1 MNPRFLP
8 NRERDPHPGL
18 EKHHKLMESPKV
30 PASADSD
37 RTRESIP
44 TNWFYNERRTKE
56 VWDGLEELPASRG
69 SSSIHKDSPYQR
81 IEEAAARIRNTIA
94 EFELQDQQ
102 FLLELMEI
110 IEEESCVETLDCPSL
125 LNEARFQL
133 VAMIEEHVDFA
144 ERQSSL
150 LRDLTAWFQEMRQRK
165 FEGAESDFSPADVVA
180 LRALLTKHD
189 ESHTASLERAELLH
203 LDVVHDLQGRVTA
216 AQRAIAQKDF
226 EMAQLAALQ
235 EAHSQ
240 RGRSARRGVNYSD
253 ELSRAQ
259 RVISELQG
267 RIATM
272 RQALQGVSSVPADT
286 ADTAQ
291 ILEGVSPFSISIEK
305 ELELDSRLRSL
316 HNQVVELKKDNKF
329 ARDQMFK
336 ARQNELTMEKRMQG
350 MEKMQKTAEVSLQA
364 ANKKFENMTN
374 QYEKQIADLKEQL
387 AATRIMSESPVQIKL
402 VYEKRLVEQAE
413 QLRKQAIA
421 TQDTMEKRFKSQ
433 LREIV
438 AACGEGDV
446 TRALDESMRSLNE
459 QVENVRI
466 EEERMRNDIR
476 QRAESQFRDLVAQYE
491 TILSQKNSEIER
503 TRNSVESEAAGR
515 VINAQIENQEMLAKK
530 FLELNEIAAADGAE
544 LRRVFA
550 DKVDELKQ
558 KLMLVSRERDQL
570 RQIIGDSDTSN
581 EEEEHAHEE
590 EDQKDD
596 ALQQSLD
603 VLKARDIENTIAH
616 KYALLMQTQ
625 KSLMADATKWEVG
638 QAQSRCR
645 RDFDSA
651 LNDFRRTVAAKVQKV
666 VGPDDG
672 LDPNVRTIFI
682 EILSALGI
690 AGKVPDALP
699 KSPAIPLDEV
709 DARMSG
715 FQAKVLELAGHSELW
730 RETLANLGSLE
741 GRSSE
746 DIMDALKQAI
756 TSYSDMVM
764 TIQKESRDLRRRLGT
779 VPVLT
784 RQDLFITELGALGID
799 LPAADS
805 KDTQCDLLGT
815 ESKALWNQSTSPDH
829 RRGMAT
835 SASLGVAV
843 AESLDV
849 NPDGYESVMIALRCS
864 YSVCI
869 AKPEQIDGAE
879 MPQPLITV
887 SEPPAVPFSTLTGL
901 LGPAR
906 SPLRTLRR
914 PLLSIAVQ
922 TIPIRYNRSG
932 AKPKLSSLPQSS
944 ESEALTKELD
954 QKRSRQKPQG
964 PLDSEAGTSLPVDDG
979 SDYIEVSF
987 DSDDSEND
995 DPRARV
1001 EQLESNLKE
1010 CRAENDE
1017 LARRIQRM
1025 SDLKEDYLNKIEQL
1039 NDRVSRLQDSVLA
1052 GSIEVAQDARAL
1064 PSVSQNLGAKKQA
1077 MAVVAQ
1083 NVSDLPATVT
1093 SQGKAATR
1101 DLTDVIHKA
1110 SVAESCSVVDVAL
1123 DVAEQALRVISEEP
1137 RPVGPLAFRGKIT
1150 ALQNEM
1156 FALRQFVVTHLREQ
1170 GDLLHRFR
1178 AASRR
1183 TTSHLRVWDGAELSY
1198 QKQIASLTQALHEKS
1213 HALSMSERKL
1223 RKQRGI
1229 AETLQENLRQA
1240 ISQLQTMTLERKAV
1254 ADEMSVLQYHDLSD
1268 SNDLN
1273 RLLHLVNSTDEQLR
1287 IIDEESPGPKSSRSL
1302 VSPFVIFSTGISN
1315 LNRGFSLMPLSQ
1327 VFQQTPRDEVRLR
1340 VSSKPTGRIVIPRP
1354 QSSIEDSRPIS
1365 RLPRSLSFEHLI
1377 PISDG
1382 DTTGSLIA
1390 YVTRYVNEMSPE
1402 ARRIKP
1408 QKSKP
1413 ITLVSPSVLGSEV
1426 PRELLRIGH
1435 PELPRVTRPPK
1446 SYEQRIRVLK
1456 DQLTERNSLLEAEQ
1470 QHLHDVVRELFTVRV
1485 QLAKSERLAKKNG
1498 LLHDATRKRL
1508 TEALDLLKKSNKEIV
1523 DLKKMLRQADEIKM
1537 SERLSASP
1545 RADRE
1550 MVSVFRKLSHGL
1562 SEMSAHEFRA
1572 VRKWAAK
1579 KDSYLENERTR
1590 LLATLEAMH
1599 FVTEAA
1605 EPEQRSSMLVLPIP
1619 KKKKTRTRVVVVDDQ
1634 RPPPTADA
1642 ATVIAAS
1649 HIQEVSPSLQQG
1661 IIGSALS

>member
-30 PASADSD
+30 PASVDSD

-69 SSSIHKDSPYQR
+69 SSSIHEDSPYQR

-110 IEEESCVETLDCPSL
+110 IEEESCVESLDCPSL

-203 LDVVHDLQGRVTA
+203 SDVVHDLQGRVTA

-226 EMAQLAALQ
+226 EMAQLAASQ

-240 RGRSARRGVNYSD
+240 RGRSSRRGVNYSD
-253 ELSRAQ
+253 ELSKAQ

-272 RQALQGVSSVPADT
+272 RQALLGVSSVPADAADT

-291 ILEGVSPFSISIEK
+291 ILEGASPFSISIEK
-305 ELELDSRLRSL
+305 EMEFDSRLRAL
-316 HNQVVELKKDNKF
+316 HDQVVELKKDNKF

-336 ARQNELTMEKRMQG
+336 ARQNELTMEKKMQG

-387 AATRIMSESPVQIKL
+387 AATRVMSESPVEIKL

-515 VINAQIENQEMLAKK
+515 VINAQIENEEMLAKK
-530 FLELNEIAAADGAE
+530 FLEMNEIAAADGAE

-570 RQIIGDSDTSN
+570 KQIIGDSDASN

-603 VLKARDIENTIAH
+603 VLKARDIENTIAQ

-645 RDFDSA
+645 RDFESA

-764 TIQKESRDLRRRLGT
+764 TIQKESRDLRRRLGS

-805 KDTQCDLLGT
+805 KDTQCDLLET
-815 ESKALWNQSTSPDH
+815 EFKALWDQSTSPDH
-829 RRGMAT
+829 RPGMAT
-835 SASLGVAV
+835 SASLGVALG
-843 AESLDV
+843 EPPDV
-849 NPDGYESVMIALRCS
+849 NPDDFESVMIALRCS

-887 SEPPAVPFSTLTGL
+887 SDPPAVPFSTPTGSL
-901 LGPAR
+901 SPAR
-906 SPLRTLRR
+906 SPLRTRRR

-954 QKRSRQKPQG
+954 QKISRQKPQEG
-964 PLDSEAGTSLPVDDG
+964 LDGEAGTSLPVDDG

-1010 CRAENDE
+1010 SRAENDE
-1017 LARRIQRM
+1017 LAQRIQKM
-1025 SDLKEDYLNKIEQL
+1025 SDLEEDYLNKIEQF

-1064 PSVSQNLGAKKQA
+1064 PSVLQNLGAKKQA
-1077 MAVVAQ
+1077 IAVVAQ

-1123 DVAEQALRVISEEP
+1123 DVAKQALRVISEEP
-1137 RPVGPLAFRGKIT
+1137 RPVDPLVFRGKIT
-1150 ALQNEM
+1150 TLQNEM

-1178 AASRR
+1178 AANRR
-1183 TTSHLRVWDGAELSY
+1183 TTSHLRVWDGIELSY

-1213 HALSMSERKL
+1213 HALAMSERKL

-1254 ADEMSVLQYHDLSD
+1254 ADQISVLQDHDLSD

-1273 RLLHLVNSTDEQLR
+1273 RLLHFVNSTGEQLR

-1365 RLPRSLSFEHLI
+1365 RLPRSLSFEHLV

-1390 YVTRYVNEMSPE
+1390 YVTRYVKD
-1402 ARRIKP
+1402 R
-1408 QKSKP
+1408 KS
-1413 ITLVSPSVLGSEV
+1413 
-1426 PRELLRIGH
+1426 
-1435 PELPRVTRPPK
+1435 
-1446 SYEQRIRVLK
+1446 
-1456 DQLTERNSLLEAEQ
+1456 
-1470 QHLHDVVRELFTVRV
+1470 VV
-1485 QLAKSERLAKKNG
+1485 
-1498 LLHDATRKRL
+1498 
-1508 TEALDLLKKSNKEIV
+1508 
-1523 DLKKMLRQADEIKM
+1523 
-1537 SERLSASP
+1537 
-1545 RADRE
+1545 
-1550 MVSVFRKLSHGL
+1550 
-1562 SEMSAHEFRA
+1562 
-1572 VRKWAAK
+1572 
-1579 KDSYLENERTR
+1579 
-1590 LLATLEAMH
+1590 
-1599 FVTEAA
+1599 
-1605 EPEQRSSMLVLPIP
+1605 
-1619 KKKKTRTRVVVVDDQ
+1619 
-1634 RPPPTADA
+1634 
-1642 ATVIAAS
+1642 
-1649 HIQEVSPSLQQG
+1649 
-1661 IIGSALS
+1661 